1 MILLGVD
8 LARRCGWA
16 HGEAGRRP
24 RSGVWTLRPEGQGDM
39 WDQPRALAIH
49 LLDIARELGRPDLIA
64 VEQPMDPASRA
75 GDGRAVA
82 SQHLLHGALYAY
94 AGAAGINIVRAAPA
108 TIRKHLCG
116 KATARAIIP
125 PGSTKG
131 VELRLHK
138 AATKQMVADRLV
150 LLGLADR
157 GVPFDE
163 TDAIAVHAWASDVHA
178 RRPVEFRMF
187 G

>member
-1 MILLGVD
+1 MIVLACD
-8 LARRCGWA
+8 LARSSGFA
-16 HGEAGRRP
+16 HGEAGHRP
-24 RSGVWTLRPEGQGDM
+24 VSGVWTLRPEGQGDM
-39 WDQPRALAIH
+39 WDQPRALALN
-49 LLDIARELGRPDLIA
+49 LLDIARKRGRPDLIA

-94 AGAAGINIVRAAPA
+94 AGAAGIDIVRAAPA

-116 KATARAIIP
+116 KATARAVVP
-125 PGSTKG
+125 PGSSKG

-138 AATKQMVADRLV
+138 QATKQMVADRLV

-157 GVPFDE
+157 GMPFDE
-163 TDAIAVHAWASDVHA
+163 TDAIAVHAWCSDVHA
-178 RRPVEFRMF
+178 RRPIEFRMF